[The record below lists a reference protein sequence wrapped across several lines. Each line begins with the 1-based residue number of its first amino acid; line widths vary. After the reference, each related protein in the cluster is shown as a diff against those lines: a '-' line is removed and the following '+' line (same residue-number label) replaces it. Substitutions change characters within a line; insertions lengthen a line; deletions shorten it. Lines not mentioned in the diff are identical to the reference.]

1 MTPRAGVRFRDLAA
15 AELRKA
21 VTLPAVRAAVLGT
34 VAGSAGLAALNAVG
48 ARGALGAGAAGAG
61 PVPSAFDIAYT
72 AAPLGAAGAV
82 VLGVVAMSSEYAAS
96 SADAGGGRQVTATL
110 TAAPGR
116 LGVLGAK
123 ALVVALV
130 VATTAVL
137 AIGACRAVAT
147 LVLGDAAAEAVGLRE
162 AVLRTAGAALYW
174 TLTALIALAVTVLTR
189 GGTLPLVLLVANGS
203 LVSFSL
209 LLSRVTPW
217 AYWLPDLAGRRL
229 YGGLTTVPG
238 GPDAVTGAW
247 VMTAWTAALLAVAGL
262 VLARR
267 DA

>member
-1 MTPRAGVRFRDLAA
+1 MSRRAGVRFRDLAA
-15 AELRKA
+15 AELGKA
-21 VTLPAVRAAVLGT
+21 VTLPVVRAAVAGT
-34 VAGSAGLAALNAVG
+34 VGGSAGLAALNAVG
-48 ARGALGAGAAGAG
+48 ARNALVGGAAGAG
-61 PVPSAFDIAYT
+61 LAPPAFDVAYA

-96 SADAGGGRQVTATL
+96 SADAGGARQVTTTL

-116 LGVLGAK
+116 LRVLGAK
-123 ALVVALV
+123 ALVVALL
-130 VATTAVL
+130 VAMTAVL
-137 AIGACRAVAT
+137 AIGACLAVAT

-189 GGTLPLVLLVANGS
+189 GGTLPLVVLVANGS

-217 AYWLPDLAGRRL
+217 AHWLPDLAGRRL
-229 YGGLTTVPG
+229 YGGLATVPG

-247 VMTAWTAALLAVAGL
+247 VMAAWTAALLAVAGV